1 MGILGGK
8 LMNFR
13 HNIVSGIETA
23 GTIQVF
29 VNNEKVP
36 VRNFQTYEF
45 TSPGHECTRKLITVP
60 IFESVLP
67 EIHEQVIKLAERVAE
82 EKGMKLKVYNLSSR
96 MGKVKAVLKGVK
108 ETPTIIVGNHKI
120 SEEITEKKLLYLLE

>member
-1 MGILGGK
+1 M
-8 LMNFR
+8 
-13 HNIVSGIETA
+13 A

-29 VNNEKVP
+29 VNDEKVP

-45 TSPGHECTRKLITVP
+45 TTAGHECTRKPITVP

-67 EIHEQVIKLAERVAE
+67 EIHKQVIKIAERVAA
-82 EKGMKLKVYNLSSR
+82 EKGMKLKIFNLSSR
-96 MGKVKAVLKGVK
+96 MGKVKAVLKGVR

-120 SEEITEKKLLYLLE
+120 SEGITENKLLHLLR